1 MTSIH
6 YKHAQTSKPLGVE
19 MFYVVSL
26 IQVTREADL
35 YYRIKK
41 NLQQILREGL
51 NVLLKRPCMRTAVL
65 KNTTRC
71 HQKAFRTTSLFS
83 W

>member
-6 YKHAQTSKPLGVE
+6 YKQAQTSKPLGVE

-35 YYRIKK
+35 YYRIKH
-41 NLQQILREGL
+41 ICSRY
-51 NVLLKRPCMRTAVL
+51 
-65 KNTTRC
+65 
-71 HQKAFRTTSLFS
+71 
-83 W
+83 

>member
-35 YYRIKK
+35 YYRIK
-41 NLQQILREGL
+41 QICSRY
-51 NVLLKRPCMRTAVL
+51 
-65 KNTTRC
+65 
-71 HQKAFRTTSLFS
+71 
-83 W
+83 